1 MYQNQY
7 NKTGNIS
14 STKMGVITSLALLM
28 PCGIADSECHSL
40 NKDITIAQLYNSGP
54 MMMFY
59 SHSTAEYVR
68 TQYEQKID
76 NESEEMQKRFKAIKH
91 SFARYSEG
99 FPSEKQ
105 GHFSLMANA
114 LCKLDFKDNISSYN
128 KDDDSIDTVLKLS
141 NGLTLSISCFVDED
155 EDAPM
160 VFSIHRGKALLVS
173 DELPVEEIVRKINS
187 VPA

>member
-7 NKTGNIS
+7 NIFLTSAAIMMFYMPNSIIDRESYYSMYPSIS
-14 STKMGVITSLALLM
+14 M
-28 PCGIADSECHSL
+28 E
-40 NKDITIAQLYNSGP
+40 QLYNKSGA
-54 MMMFY
+54 MMSFY
-59 SHSTAEYVR
+59 PHSTDNYVR
-68 TQYEQKID
+68 TQYKEQRID
-76 NESEEMQKRFKAIKH
+76 QKSKEMQRRFLAMNH
-91 SFARYSEG
+91 SFMRYSEG
-99 FPSEKQ
+99 FPAEKQ

-114 LCKLDFKDNISSYN
+114 LCKLDFKDNVSSYN

-160 VFSIHRGKALLVS
+160 VFSIHRGTTLLVS